1 MIIRE
6 RWSDQIFVIKEIEFI
21 LFTYNGSSFSFFF
34 FFLKIASKR
43 HTEIFTSEMMF
54 GILSKKKKKTQG
66 RG

>member
-34 FFLKIASKR
+34 FFFKDSLKEAYWNIYKWNDVWDS
-43 HTEIFTSEMMF
+43 FQ
-54 GILSKKKKKTQG
+54 KKKKNSG
-66 RG
+66 

>member
-21 LFTYNGSSFSFFF
+21 LFTYNGSSFSF